1 MLITIESR
9 FHLSTEP
16 VYNFHTFST
25 GDRRKPVASP
35 LVVQV
40 PPEVDHQPGGAAGQR
55 GHVGVRVRRVSS
67 SKLRRLLLQ
76 HSEPFGRRRIPQSV
90 GAVL

>member
-1 MLITIESR
+1 MNSWI
-9 FHLSTEP
+9 P
-16 VYNFHTFST
+16 VNSLNTFST
-25 GDRRKPVASP
+25 GDRRKPVTSP

-40 PPEVDHQPGGAAGQR
+40 PPEIDHQPGGAAGQR

-76 HSEPFGRRRIPQSV
+76 HSKPFGRRGIPQPL